1 LPNDA
6 DHLAIPFSYCAT
18 PEILAE
24 YEVGLGDEVFVSGL
38 FRHHYGKKR
47 NIPIVRVG
55 TLAAFNE
62 ERIATQMFGEM
73 DAHLIESRSIGGLS
87 GSPVFLNL
95 GVVRQMGGQILHK
108 AGTGPGSFLLG
119 KTHGH
124 FDELPTGTRGRTEIG
139 SDLTSRKVNAGI
151 AIVIPFES
159 ILSVVQGYEAATI
172 KS

>member
-1 LPNDA
+1 
-6 DHLAIPFSYCAT
+6 
-18 PEILAE
+18 
-24 YEVGLGDEVFVSGL
+24 
-38 FRHHYGKKR
+38 
-47 NIPIVRVG
+47 
-55 TLAAFNE
+55 
-62 ERIATQMFGEM
+62 MFGEM

-119 KTHGH
+119 MTHGH